1 MNQSFKKKTQSKK
14 NQVGGSGGIKEAN
27 GSEKLKEINREKKKK
42 LIEFS
47 FFTSFVLYI
56 FLKFRQN
63 FDIEKWE

>member
-1 MNQSFKKKTQSKK
+1 M
-14 NQVGGSGGIKEAN
+14 GGSGGIKEAN

-63 FDIEKWE
+63 FDIEK

>member
-63 FDIEKWE
+63 FDIEK